1 MYLTVAETAI
11 FQKYAAQIWTAGE
24 LDRFID
30 WIALNPHAGDVIPGS
45 GGLRKVRWSASSRGK
60 RGGARVIY
68 YNPLQD
74 GTIWLL
80 IAYTKAK
87 LDKLSPKVLK
97 ELKND
102 IAKKST

>member
-45 GGLRKVRWSASSRGK
+45 G
-60 RGGARVIY
+60 
-68 YNPLQD
+68 
-74 GTIWLL
+74 
-80 IAYTKAK
+80 
-87 LDKLSPKVLK
+87 
-97 ELKND
+97 
-102 IAKKST
+102 